1 MSVADQ
7 DELALKREQL
17 EQVKTEIEAKLE
29 TSRIEWTRAIREGY
43 SSNREYTAFINSYEA
58 RCNRLRGLFAKNGS
72 LNGHSRPN
80 QSPNLFTREGVRRI
94 ATNTVVGLQPGV
106 FVRIFQETL
115 RPSYRLGK
123 DMRDRKDN
131 GLCFHDTSGVCQHE
145 SCGRNS
151 PRQRRP
157 RDCCRQ
163 RLFRLQ

>member
-1 MSVADQ
+1 MRLDVT
-7 DELALKREQL
+7 
-17 EQVKTEIEAKLE
+17 VCVVY
-29 TSRIEWTRAIREGY
+29 SR
-43 SSNREYTAFINSYEA
+43 
-58 RCNRLRGLFAKNGS
+58 KNGS

-131 GLCFHDTSGVCQHE
+131 RLCFHDKSAVLSARVVWSQFPTSTSAAGLL
-145 SCGRNS
+145 SS
-151 PRQRRP
+151 TP
-157 RDCCRQ
+157 
-163 RLFRLQ
+163 FSFT